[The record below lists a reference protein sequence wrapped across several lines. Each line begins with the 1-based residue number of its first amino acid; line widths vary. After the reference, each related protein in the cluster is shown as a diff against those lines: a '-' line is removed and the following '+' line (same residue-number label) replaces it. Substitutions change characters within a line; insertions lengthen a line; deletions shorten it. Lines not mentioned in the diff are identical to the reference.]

1 MKGSIRVSG
10 VLPETSV
17 KLAVMKTLQCAFCLV
32 VLILCCS
39 CVPAEAPQTATPTT
53 QSELALIEIPNARQ
67 PIPGV
72 LAGGQPTREQFEDL
86 AKVGYRTVVN
96 LRSLAEEGAW
106 DEADQ
111 VEGLGM
117 AFLHLPIQ
125 GPEDLSRQNTATLAN
140 VLNDPESYPV
150 LIHCKS
156 GNRVGALLALK
167 AAWLDNATLDEAMQL
182 GLEAGMTRLEPATR
196 KLIAGDAT
204 SGQ

>member
-1 MKGSIRVSG
+1 M
-10 VLPETSV
+10 PETSV
-17 KLAVMKTLQCAFCLV
+17 KLAVMKTLPRAFCLV
-32 VLILCCS
+32 VLVLCCS
-39 CVPAEAPQTATPTT
+39 AVYAEAAA
-53 QSELALIEIPNARQ
+53 SAALIEIPNARQ

-72 LAGGQPTREQFEDL
+72 LAGGQPTREQFADL
-86 AKVGYRTVVN
+86 AKAGYRTVVN

-106 DEADQ
+106 DETEEIEA
-111 VEGLGM
+111 LGM

-125 GPEDLSRQNTATLAN
+125 GSEALTRENTATLAN

-167 AAWLDNATLDEAMQL
+167 AAWLDNATPDAAIQL
-182 GLEAGMTRLEPATR
+182 GLEAGMTRLEPTAR